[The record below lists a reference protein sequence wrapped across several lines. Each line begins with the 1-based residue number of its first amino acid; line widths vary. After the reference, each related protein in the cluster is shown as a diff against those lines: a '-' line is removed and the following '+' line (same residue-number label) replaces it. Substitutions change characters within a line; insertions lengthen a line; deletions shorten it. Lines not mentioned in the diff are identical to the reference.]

1 MTYNLWQIRTA
12 KGYSLRELE
21 ELSGVSKTTIN
32 NIENGKANPTI
43 ETLRL
48 LAAAPRSRAIRFTR
62 IIILQVTVA
71 KSYGAYV
78 RHNGQN
84 SRKSYISYRLAL

>member
-1 MTYNLWQIRTA
+1 MTYKVWQLRTA

-43 ETLRL
+43 ETLLL
-48 LAAAPRSRAIRFTR
+48 LA
-62 IIILQVTVA
+62 
-71 KSYGAYV
+71 K
-78 RHNGQN
+78 
-84 SRKSYISYRLAL
+84 ALDVELSALFEL

>member
-21 ELSGVSKTTIN
+21 ELSGGSKTTIN
-32 NIENGKANPTI
+32 NIENGKASPTI

-48 LAAAPRSRAIRFTR
+48 LAAALEVELFD
-62 IIILQVTVA
+62 L
-71 KSYGAYV
+71 
-78 RHNGQN
+78 
-84 SRKSYISYRLAL
+84 LEL

>member
-1 MTYNLWQIRTA
+1 MTYKVWQLRIA

-43 ETLRL
+43 DTLQL
-48 LAAAPRSRAIRFTR
+48 LAKA
-62 IIILQVTVA
+62 LDVD
-71 KSYGAYV
+71 
-78 RHNGQN
+78 
-84 SRKSYISYRLAL
+84 ISALFEL

>member
-43 ETLRL
+43 EPLRL
-48 LAAAPRSRAIRFTR
+48 LAAALEVELFD
-62 IIILQVTVA
+62 L
-71 KSYGAYV
+71 
-78 RHNGQN
+78 
-84 SRKSYISYRLAL
+84 LEL

>member
-1 MTYNLWQIRTA
+1 LCIDFSRYYHKTYAQPASIIDTKREAYIMTYNLWQIRTA

-48 LAAAPRSRAIRFTR
+48 LAAALEVELFD
-62 IIILQVTVA
+62 L
-71 KSYGAYV
+71 
-78 RHNGQN
+78 
-84 SRKSYISYRLAL
+84 LEL

>member
-32 NIENGKANPTI
+32 NIENGNPTI

-48 LAAAPRSRAIRFTR
+48 LAAALEVELFD
-62 IIILQVTVA
+62 L
-71 KSYGAYV
+71 
-78 RHNGQN
+78 
-84 SRKSYISYRLAL
+84 LEL

>member
-32 NIENGKANPTI
+32 NIENGKVNPTI
-43 ETLRL
+43 GTLRL
-48 LAAAPRSRAIRFTR
+48 LAAALEVELFD
-62 IIILQVTVA
+62 L
-71 KSYGAYV
+71 
-78 RHNGQN
+78 
-84 SRKSYISYRLAL
+84 LEL

>member
-21 ELSGVSKTTIN
+21 ELSGVSKTTIKN
-32 NIENGKANPTI
+32 FETGKPSPTI

-48 LAAAPRSRAIRFTR
+48 LAAALEVELFD
-62 IIILQVTVA
+62 L
-71 KSYGAYV
+71 
-78 RHNGQN
+78 
-84 SRKSYISYRLAL
+84 LEL

>member
-1 MTYNLWQIRTA
+1 MTYKVWQLRTA

-21 ELSGVSKTTIN
+21 EISGVSKTTIN

-48 LAAAPRSRAIRFTR
+48 LA
-62 IIILQVTVA
+62 
-71 KSYGAYV
+71 K
-78 RHNGQN
+78 
-84 SRKSYISYRLAL
+84 ALNVELSALFEL